1 MVKNAC
7 NICVFYGVKLP
18 LYSTYRRVYK
28 NAFIIKYVTMLKKN
42 SFVCL
47 LFKIIG
53 LSLCVN
59 FAPRNGVIYYTV
71 SADVVICG

>member
-1 MVKNAC
+1 
-7 NICVFYGVKLP
+7 
-18 LYSTYRRVYK
+18 
-28 NAFIIKYVTMLKKN
+28 MLKKMY
-42 SFVCL
+42 FIRL

-59 FAPRNGVIYYTV
+59 FAPRNMVVYHTV